1 MPAESFHYRPVF
13 GLILT
18 GVVFVLCLI
27 GLGSFAVAGEWA
39 DHARAAWPLLF
50 AGTLVAAVFW
60 RPCIVITDSG
70 VRVVNVFRTY
80 EIPWPAIQRIDTR
93 YAVTLF
99 TSSRR
104 IAVWAAPSPGIRG
117 ATSISRRDVSNLTES
132 SYGPGNTVRPGDSAS
147 FPSGQVAFVL
157 RKRWEE
163 LRDHGVAGESGTVG
177 ALSGTADDRV
187 GMKTHGATIVALA
200 VLGAATL
207 VSSAL

>member
-1 MPAESFHYRPVF
+1 MPAESFRYRPVF

-27 GLGSFAVAGEWA
+27 GLGSFAVAGAWT
-39 DHARAAWPLLF
+39 DLARAAWPLLF

-60 RPCIVITDSG
+60 RPCIVVSDSG

-99 TSSRR
+99 TSSLR

-132 SYGPGNTVRPGDSAS
+132 SYGPGNTVRPGDSVS

-163 LRDHGVAGESGTVG
+163 LRDQGLAGGSGAAESPSGTEEE
-177 ALSGTADDRV
+177 RV
-187 GMKTHGATIVALA
+187 RVKTHGATIIALV
-200 VLGAATL
+200 VLGVATL